1 MKQPIIIIT
10 ISNTGKN
17 EIWFLGWKLLWL
29 LFSTNILIKHSV
41 SLIQSVIQSVILFI
55 LVIHPFLSL
64 TFIHFIYLINSFNH
78 FIHLFIPSS
87 IPFLFTH
94 LFIHLF
100 NFVYSMIH
108 SSMIFFFHSLINL
121 YCSADMERIYLTW
134 QIPQSRNYMYQQDQT
149 ASPLDLLHSVKFCM
163 NSISQIHKL
172 TLTLP
177 QQNF

>member
-1 MKQPIIIIT
+1 MKQPIIT
-10 ISNTGKN
+10 IFQYTGKN
-17 EIWFLGWKLLWL
+17 EVWFLGWKLLWL
-29 LFSTNILIKHSV
+29 LFSTSILIKHSV
-41 SLIQSVIQSVILFI
+41 SLIQSVSLSQSVIFFHFGYSSI
-55 LVIHPFLSL
+55 SL
-64 TFIHFIYLINSFNH
+64 IDFIHFIYLINSFNH

-108 SSMIFFFHSLINL
+108 SSMIFFFHSLINW

-149 ASPLDLLHSVKFCM
+149 ASPLDLLHSMKFCM
-163 NSISQIHKL
+163 NSISQIH
-172 TLTLP
+172 
-177 QQNF
+177 